1 MTGIA
6 RTRGVVLLGVE
17 GCVVDVEAH
26 VSIGVSGFSVVG
38 LADKLVGEARDRCR
52 SAFLTSGLDWPGPKN
67 TVGLS
72 PAELPKK
79 GPTLDAAIAAA
90 LLAASGQIPRDIVAQ
105 WVIVGELSLDGRLRP
120 VRGALVTAIAAHRAG
135 ARRLIVPHANAA
147 EAGLVTDLDVVGVRT
162 LAGLVA
168 LARGE
173 DPPDA
178 ELNDEPISD
187 AVENTPEHHSP
198 PVPDLAD
205 VRGQFEARAAL
216 ELAAAGGHH
225 LAMVGEPG
233 IGKTL
238 LAARLPGLL
247 PALDEHS
254 SLEVTSIH
262 SVAGRSLRKGELV
275 TTPPFESPHHT
286 ATYAALVGGGSSTPR
301 IGMVSLAH
309 RGVLFLDEAPEFRP
323 ATLEALRQPLESGVI
338 VINRSGFHV
347 QLPARFQ
354 LVLAMN
360 PCPCGYAASSSSG
373 NTARC
378 TCSSQQRRS
387 YLARVS
393 GPLMDRIDLRVMLSR
408 PTLADLAFGEANA
421 EPTAVVAARVLQA
434 RDRARDR
441 FRGSPWSMN
450 NDVPGPEL
458 HRHYRLSIAA
468 AEPLNSALMRGHIS
482 PRGADRVAKVAW
494 TVADLAGHASP
505 EPSDV
510 LAALAHRAGDT
521 SWVA

>member
-52 SAFLTSGLDWPGPKN
+52 SAFLTSGLEWPGPKN

-90 LLAASGQIPRDIVAQ
+90 LLAASGQIPRDVVAE

-147 EAGLVTDLDVVGVRT
+147 EAALVTDLDVVGVRT

-173 DPPDA
+173 DPPDV
-178 ELNDEPISD
+178 ELNDDFVSSSVEGEPSAIV
-187 AVENTPEHHSP
+187 AEA
-198 PVPDLAD
+198 PDLAD
-205 VRGQFEARAAL
+205 VRGQLEARAAL

-247 PALDEHS
+247 PDLDVQS

-286 ATYAALVGGGSSTPR
+286 ATYAALVGGGSTTPR

-338 VINRSGFHV
+338 VINRSGFNV

-360 PCPCGYAASSSSG
+360 PCPCGYASTAGSG

-378 TCSSQQRRS
+378 SCSSQQRRS

-408 PTLADLAFGEANA
+408 PTLADLQFGGATAEA
-421 EPTAVVAARVLQA
+421 TAVVAARVLEA
-434 RDRARDR
+434 RDRARRR
-441 FRGSPWSMN
+441 FEGSPWSMN

-458 HRHYRLSIAA
+458 HRHYRLSTSA
-468 AEPLNSALMRGHIS
+468 AEPLNSALLRGLVS

-494 TVADLAGHASP
+494 TVADLAGHSVPSA
-505 EPSDV
+505 SDV
-510 LAALAHRAGDT
+510 LAALSHRDGDT

>member
-52 SAFLTSGLDWPGPKN
+52 SAFLNSGLEWPGPKN

-79 GPTLDAAIAAA
+79 GPTLDASIAAA
-90 LLAASGQIPRDIVAQ
+90 LLAASGQIPREVVAE
-105 WVIVGELSLDGRLRP
+105 WVIVGELGLDGRLRP
-120 VRGALVTAIAAHRAG
+120 IRGALVAALAAHRVG
-135 ARRLIVPHANAA
+135 ARRLIVPLANRHEAA
-147 EAGLVTDLDVVGVRT
+147 LVSELDVVGVRT

-173 DPPDA
+173 DPPDV
-178 ELNDEPISD
+178 ELADDSSEPQLD
-187 AVENTPEHHSP
+187 P
-198 PVPDLAD
+198 PNVTVPDLVD
-205 VRGQFEARAAL
+205 VRGQLEARAAL

-238 LAARLPGLL
+238 LAQRLPGLL
-247 PALDEHS
+247 PILDEQS
-254 SLEVTSIH
+254 ALEVTSIH
-262 SVAGRSLRKGELV
+262 SVAGRPIRRGELV
-275 TTPPFESPHHT
+275 TTPPFEAPHHT
-286 ATYAALVGGGSSTPR
+286 ATYAALVGGGSTTPR

-360 PCPCGYAASSSSG
+360 PCPCGYASSG
-373 NTARC
+373 LAAGTSRC
-378 TCSSQQRRS
+378 TCTSLQRRT

-393 GPLMDRIDLRVMLSR
+393 GPLMDRIDLRVMLTR
-408 PTLADLAFGEANA
+408 PTLADLRDGGAGVESSAD
-421 EPTAVVAARVLQA
+421 VAARVKAA
-434 RDRARDR
+434 RDRATHR
-441 FRGSPWSMN
+441 FADAPWTMN

-458 HRHYRLSIAA
+458 HRQYRLSSAA
-468 AEPLNSALMRGHIS
+468 AEPLNSALMRGHLS

-494 TVADLAGHASP
+494 TVADLAGHPSP
-505 EPSDV
+505 TSADV
-510 LAALAHRAGDT
+510 YTALAHRDGDT